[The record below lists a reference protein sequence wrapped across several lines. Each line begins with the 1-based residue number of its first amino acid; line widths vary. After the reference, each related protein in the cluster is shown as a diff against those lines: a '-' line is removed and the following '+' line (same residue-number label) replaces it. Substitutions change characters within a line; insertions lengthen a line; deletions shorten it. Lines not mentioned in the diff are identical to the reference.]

1 MAKKETS
8 VFFCSNCGY
17 ESPRWVGVCPAC
29 HEWNTMTEVVSG
41 GKDRS
46 RRKEISEARPIAL
59 SEISSFSEKRIS
71 TDMAELNRVLGGG
84 IVEGS
89 LILIGGDPGIGKS
102 TLLLQTARNI
112 SSDGKQVIYVSGE
125 ESAHQISLRAKRI
138 GDFSDNMRILTETD
152 LDTIV
157 EILRREKPAVAVI
170 DSIQT
175 MVNEDG
181 SGAAGSISQ
190 VRASTAKLMQLAK
203 SENIAVFIVGHVTKE
218 GTVAGPRVLEHM
230 VDCVLYFEGDRHASY
245 RIIRAVKNRF
255 GSTDEIGVF
264 EMKSQGLNEVSN
276 PSEFMLEGRPKGS
289 SGSVIACTIEG
300 SRPILFEIQA
310 LTTRSSFGMPRR
322 TAVGMDYN
330 RVNLIM
336 AVIEKRMGLSMADF
350 DAYVNIAGGLRISE
364 PSCDLGLVIAL
375 VSSFKNRPVADDL
388 MAFGE
393 VGLSGEVRSV
403 SMPGKRVY
411 EAAKMGVRTI
421 VLPESA
427 VGSIENVPDG
437 VELVGV
443 RGIREACD
451 KVV

>member
-46 RRKEISEARPIAL
+46 RRKEISDARPIAL

-152 LDTIV
+152 LDAIV

>member
-1 MAKKETS
+1 
-8 VFFCSNCGY
+8 
-17 ESPRWVGVCPAC
+17 
-29 HEWNTMTEVVSG
+29 
-41 GKDRS
+41 
-46 RRKEISEARPIAL
+46 
-59 SEISSFSEKRIS
+59 
-71 TDMAELNRVLGGG
+71 
-84 IVEGS
+84 
-89 LILIGGDPGIGKS
+89 
-102 TLLLQTARNI
+102 
-112 SSDGKQVIYVSGE
+112 
-125 ESAHQISLRAKRI
+125 
-138 GDFSDNMRILTETD
+138 
-152 LDTIV
+152 
-157 EILRREKPAVAVI
+157 
-170 DSIQT
+170 
-175 MVNEDG
+175 
-181 SGAAGSISQ
+181 
-190 VRASTAKLMQLAK
+190 
-203 SENIAVFIVGHVTKE
+203 
-218 GTVAGPRVLEHM
+218 
-230 VDCVLYFEGDRHASY
+230 
-245 RIIRAVKNRF
+245 
-255 GSTDEIGVF
+255 
-264 EMKSQGLNEVSN
+264 
-276 PSEFMLEGRPKGS
+276 
-289 SGSVIACTIEG
+289 
-300 SRPILFEIQA
+300 
-310 LTTRSSFGMPRR
+310 MPRR

>member
-152 LDTIV
+152 LDAIV

>member
-46 RRKEISEARPIAL
+46 RRREISEARPIAL

-152 LDTIV
+152 LDAIV

-181 SGAAGSISQ
+181 RGAAGSISQ

>member
-152 LDTIV
+152 LDAIV

-427 VGSIENVPDG
+427 VGSIDNVPDG

-443 RGIREACD
+443 KGIREACD